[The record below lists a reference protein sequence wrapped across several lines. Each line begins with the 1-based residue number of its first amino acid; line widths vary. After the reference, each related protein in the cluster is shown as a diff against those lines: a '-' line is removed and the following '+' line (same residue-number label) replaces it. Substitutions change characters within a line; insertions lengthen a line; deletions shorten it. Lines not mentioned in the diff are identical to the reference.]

1 MPPKK
6 KAEVKPKRTPPAS
19 FLPGEQKP
27 YLPAQAEGNIRERK
41 PAEDALQKSELR
53 YRELIIQADGLM
65 YSQKQA
71 RKGRH

>member
-1 MPPKK
+1 MPPKS
-6 KAEVKPKRTPPAS
+6 KAEVKPKRPPPAS
-19 FLPGEQKP
+19 FLPGEQQLN
-27 YLPAQAEGNIRERK
+27 LPAQIEGNFRERK

-71 RKGRH
+71 RKSKH

>member
-6 KAEVKPKRTPPAS
+6 KTEVKPKRTPPAS
-19 FLPGEQKP
+19 FLPGEQKT
-27 YLPAQAEGNIRERK
+27 YLPAQAEGNLRGRK

-65 YSQKQA
+65 YSQK
-71 RKGRH
+71 

>member
-1 MPPKK
+1 MPQKK
-6 KAEVKPKRTPPAS
+6 KPIVRPKRSVPES
-19 FLPGEQKP
+19 FLPGVQEPRLSAK
-27 YLPAQAEGNIRERK
+27 AEGNIRERK

-71 RKGRH
+71 RKGKH

>member
-6 KAEVKPKRTPPAS
+6 KAEVKPKRTPPAW
-19 FLPGEQKP
+19 FLPGEQET
-27 YLPAQAEGNIRERK
+27 YLPAQAEGNIRECK
-41 PAEDALQKSELR
+41 SAEDALQKSELR

-71 RKGRH
+71 RKGKH

>member
-27 YLPAQAEGNIRERK
+27 YLPAQVEGYLRK
-41 PAEDALQKSELR
+41 HKPVEDALQKSELR

-71 RKGRH
+71 RKVLH

>member
-19 FLPGEQKP
+19 FLPGEQKLN
-27 YLPAQAEGNIRERK
+27 LPAQIEGNFRERK

>member
-1 MPPKK
+1 MPPKS
-6 KAEVKPKRTPPAS
+6 KAEVKPKRTPHAS

-27 YLPAQAEGNIRERK
+27 NLPAQSEGNIPGRK
-41 PAEDALQKSELR
+41 AAEDALQKSELR

-71 RKGRH
+71 RKSKH